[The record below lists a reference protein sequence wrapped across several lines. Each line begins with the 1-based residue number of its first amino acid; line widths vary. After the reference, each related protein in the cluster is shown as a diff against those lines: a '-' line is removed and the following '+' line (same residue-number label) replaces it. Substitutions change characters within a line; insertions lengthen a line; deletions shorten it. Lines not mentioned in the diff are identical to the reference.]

1 MYVRKNTHT
10 DFIIIFGNNL
20 KKIRQSRGLTQA
32 QLAIDCSFDVSVI
45 SRIERGIV
53 NTSLSNLY
61 TIATALNI
69 QVSELFNFSITTDS

>member
-1 MYVRKNTHT
+1 MRKNTHT
-10 DFIIIFGNNL
+10 DYIILFGKNL
-20 KKIRQSRGLTQA
+20 KKARKNKGLTQA
-32 QLAIDCSFDVSVI
+32 QLAIDCGFDVSVI

-69 QVSELFNFSITTDS
+69 QVSELFNFTE